1 MNISDKGVSK
11 MFVQSADCQIRSVA
25 LDGGIVDDLT
35 GFNDFKF
42 LQTMYLSESDNSLL
56 FCLDPQSDDDFY
68 RLLEVRN

>member
-1 MNISDKGVSK
+1 MDTFIAVVCLVGST
-11 MFVQSADCQIRSVA
+11 I
-25 LDGGIVDDLT
+25 DDLT
-35 GFNDFKF
+35 GLNTPKF